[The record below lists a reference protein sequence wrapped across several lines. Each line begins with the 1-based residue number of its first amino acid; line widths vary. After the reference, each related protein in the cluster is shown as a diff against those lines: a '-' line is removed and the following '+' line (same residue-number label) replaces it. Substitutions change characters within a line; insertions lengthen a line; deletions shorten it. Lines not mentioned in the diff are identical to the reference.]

1 MKPQLS
7 QTFGNNLST
16 YLNASS
22 EQVIY
27 AGQLPETSQTINQL
41 SHRHQSQMWRTASE
55 CALHELVI

>member
-1 MKPQLS
+1 MKPQLN

-27 AGQLPETSQTINQL
+27 RCPLPETHQAIDQL
-41 SHRHQSQMWRTASE
+41 PRRHQVTVGRTACE
-55 CALHELVI
+55 CALRELG

>member
-1 MKPQLS
+1 MKPQLN

-27 AGQLPETSQTINQL
+27 AGQLPETSQTITSYHTGIN
-41 SHRHQSQMWRTASE
+41 RR
-55 CALHELVI
+55 CGALQVSAPYMSW